1 MIDLSLKSILLSAP
15 LIIKNF
21 VDGEKDCNYEK
32 YLLEFIN
39 KSKFFLGKSNGEYYV
54 TPISESNGECDC
66 NSTIYQLDFKL
77 IASKSSLEARS
88 LLSDGKIVLGD
99 GAITIT
105 TACKSNKLKS
115 IETTRLFAA
124 LRMFT
129 FEELC
134 DLKYKELTDTV
145 EKDVASFLRTLE
157 TKKNVL
163 LFFPYEFFYDKEYEF
178 DVGVEGIRKSLSNDF
193 ECSMKYRKCIVKDF
207 DTYMSFIYQGYFVFL
222 QEKENK
228 LEFVDKV
235 RLNDSPI
242 YMKLSKYSQ
251 IF

>member
-1 MIDLSLKSILLSAP
+1 MVDLSLKSILLSAP

-39 KSKFFLGKSNGEYYV
+39 KSNFFLRKSNGEYYIM
-54 TPISESNGECDC
+54 PINESNGECDC

-77 IASKSSLEARS
+77 IASESSLEARS

-105 TACKSNKLKS
+105 TACKSNNLKS

-129 FEELC
+129 FEALC
-134 DLKYKELTDTV
+134 NLKDKELIDTV

-178 DVGVEGIRKSLSNDF
+178 DVGVEGIRKLLSNDF
-193 ECSMKYRKCIVKDF
+193 ECSMKYRKYIAKDF
-207 DTYMSFIYQGYFVFL
+207 DTYMSFIYQDYFVFL

-228 LEFVDKV
+228 LAFVDKV
-235 RLNDSPI
+235 RLDDSPI
-242 YMKLSKYSQ
+242 YIKLSKYSQ